1 MVEVTNNGIYKGV
14 QKTPIK
20 NKQELNNVENDN
32 LHYSTPMLK
41 SCQTNLQPTT
51 KKEQILNMFYN
62 EKIKQESIAT
72 EIGCSQQY
80 ISKIVK
86 LDPRYKDFKEQ
97 QKLENA
103 EYRKQYQKDY
113 QSEYG
118 KTRIRKTAKE
128 LAEYQALQVQL
139 AQDGQEL
146 SYKKKMNDLT
156 FAKCNRSIYETTS
169 DGNLKLKDDM
179 KGKVTYNVPKRIK
192 VEKPIIVE
200 RAHYGTK
207 VDYASIDKHYK
218 RKEVKAMVR

>member
-1 MVEVTNNGIYKGV
+1 MVKLANNGTYKGI

-20 NKQELNNVENDN
+20 NKQKEENVEIDN

-51 KKEQILNMFYN
+51 KKEQILNMFYV
-62 EKIKQESIAT
+62 EKVKQESIAS

-80 ISKIVK
+80 ISKIIRQ
-86 LDPRYKDFKEQ
+86 DPKYKEFKEQ

-113 QSEYG
+113 QAEYG
-118 KTRIRKTAKE
+118 KTRVRKTAKE

-146 SYKKKMNDLT
+146 SYKKKMDDLT
-156 FAKCNRSIYETTS
+156 FSQCNRSIYETTS

-200 RAHYGTK
+200 RTHYGTK